1 MRFWR
6 SIPGAL
12 VLVSLIGTAAAF
24 SMAAVQVQRLTH
36 PPRLADGGSNIG
48 TELAR
53 IEDVAFAS
61 ADGVPLK
68 GWILDGKPAQPAV
81 IVCHDLGEAKS
92 ALLNVAIALN
102 KAGFTVLAFDFRGHG
117 ASGGTSSTLG
127 IQESRDVTGAVDF
140 LDTLP
145 KGGADTRSI
154 GVFGSGMGAHAAV
167 LAAADRPSLDVLVLD
182 GLWPDARWQLVRG
195 TLPDWPWGQRHM
207 GVVPSTMF
215 TILAGTSI
223 DGRRAADVLPALGG
237 RDLLLVAPAGDGR
250 LDEAMKAMYA
260 TLPERRDSER
270 NLITLPATRAS
281 GLSDAD
287 LARYHERVVE
297 FFASRLT
304 PR

>member
-1 MRFWR
+1 
-6 SIPGAL
+6 
-12 VLVSLIGTAAAF
+12 
-24 SMAAVQVQRLTH
+24 
-36 PPRLADGGSNIG
+36 
-48 TELAR
+48 
-53 IEDVAFAS
+53 
-61 ADGVPLK
+61 
-68 GWILDGKPAQPAV
+68 
-81 IVCHDLGEAKS
+81 
-92 ALLNVAIALN
+92 
-102 KAGFTVLAFDFRGHG
+102 
-117 ASGGTSSTLG
+117 
-127 IQESRDVTGAVDF
+127 
-140 LDTLP
+140 
-145 KGGADTRSI
+145 
-154 GVFGSGMGAHAAV
+154 
-167 LAAADRPSLDVLVLD
+167 
-182 GLWPDARWQLVRG
+182 
-195 TLPDWPWGQRHM
+195 M